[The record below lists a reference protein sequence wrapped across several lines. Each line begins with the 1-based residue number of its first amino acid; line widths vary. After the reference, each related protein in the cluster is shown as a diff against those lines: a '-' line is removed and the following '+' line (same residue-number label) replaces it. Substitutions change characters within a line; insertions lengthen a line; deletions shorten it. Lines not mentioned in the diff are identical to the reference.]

1 MTLETHHITWLA
13 RLSRIAISAEE
24 NAAAL
29 TQINHFFKLVEQI
42 QTVDTHGIEPLSHPL
57 ALNQSLAQPLR
68 EDVSTLIHAKDRDN
82 YQTCA
87 PSTADGFYLVPR
99 VIE

>member
-29 TQINHFFKLVEQI
+29 TQINQFFALVEKI
-42 QTVDTHGIEPLSHPL
+42 QTVDTHGVEPLSHPF
-57 ALNQSLAQPLR
+57 ALHQPLAQPLR
-68 EDVSTLIHAKDRDN
+68 EDVNTFTSAEERDN
-82 YQTCA
+82 YQACA